1 MFSHVW
7 LVAALW
13 TVTRQAPVSMRLS
26 RQESWSG
33 LPFPPPRDPPN
44 PGMEPVSS
52 AAPVLQ
58 VGSLPS

>member
-13 TVTRQAPVSMRLS
+13 TVTCQAPLSMRLS